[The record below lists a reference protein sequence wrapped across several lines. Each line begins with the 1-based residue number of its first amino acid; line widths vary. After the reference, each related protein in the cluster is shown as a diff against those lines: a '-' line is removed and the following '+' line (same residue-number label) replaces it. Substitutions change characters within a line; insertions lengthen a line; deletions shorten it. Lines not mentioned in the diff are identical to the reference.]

1 MDLINGELRNHLDPT
16 AVRILKKRLVSGKI
30 TAQVFKDILKR
41 QMVKYFFQSYRHPLI
56 TACEY
61 YWRRSAPKQQKNSGN
76 TKPQPKNDR
85 FEIHDHK
92 RF

>member
-16 AVRILKKRLVSGKI
+16 ALRILKKRLVSGKI
-30 TAQVFKDILKR
+30 TPQVFKDILKR

-56 TACEY
+56 KSWEN
-61 YWRRSAPKQQKNSGN
+61 WRESNRNRLRGSGSTN
-76 TKPQPKNDR
+76 PQSKNDQ
-85 FEIHDHK
+85 FEVCEHK

>member
-16 AVRILKKRLVSGKI
+16 ALRISKKRLVSGKI
-30 TAQVFKDILKR
+30 TPQVFKDILKR

-56 TACEY
+56 ESWGN
-61 YWRRSAPKQQKNSGN
+61 WRHPAQKQLRNSGSA
-76 TKPQPKNDR
+76 KPRPKNDT
-85 FEIHDHK
+85 FEIQNHK